1 MEREGWFHK
10 LEPIQLS
17 SVITAKLDTR
27 RDSIRELN
35 EMCRSI
41 HLLSHVDRSKLDAA
55 VEYAQ
60 AKTASQIRKVAEHLD
75 QFDFAPGV
83 HTPEEYGRYMIRDS
97 GHFNYDSNLDEF
109 YDYGK
114 YGRQHLPPALVAA
127 MRGTIHDS
135 EQHIASLLFKLA
147 VEMDMVMN
155 IMAADRGL
163 TAEDLRTLRGRCVQE
178 VRETHGRISF
188 QDALSYQKGGRKKE

>member
-97 GHFNYDSNLDEF
+97 GHFDYDSKLDEF

-114 YGRQHLPPALVAA
+114 YGHMHLKQSQGMFTEQGYISYHGILSLDALMMEAP
-127 MRGTIHDS
+127 T
-135 EQHIASLLFKLA
+135 EQFQ
-147 VEMDMVMN
+147 EEQ
-155 IMAADRGL
+155 G
-163 TAEDLRTLRGRCVQE
+163 EDLGMGELT
-178 VRETHGRISF
+178 
-188 QDALSYQKGGRKKE
+188 

>member
-1 MEREGWFHK
+1 M
-10 LEPIQLS
+10 
-17 SVITAKLDTR
+17 LDFYCCK
-27 RDSIRELN
+27 DMHFDLDILPGN
-35 EMCRSI
+35 V

-97 GHFNYDSNLDEF
+97 GHFDYDSKLDEF

-114 YGRQHLPPALVAA
+114 YGHMHLKQSQGMFTEQGYISYHGILSLDALMMEAP
-127 MRGTIHDS
+127 T
-135 EQHIASLLFKLA
+135 EQFQ
-147 VEMDMVMN
+147 EEQ
-155 IMAADRGL
+155 G
-163 TAEDLRTLRGRCVQE
+163 EDL
-178 VRETHGRISF
+178 ETGL
-188 QDALSYQKGGRKKE
+188 A